1 MRHFLITDLEGPAGV
16 DSWAQ
21 TREGE
26 GPAKTAAM
34 RLLTAEVNAVLE
46 GILAADPGGEVTV
59 WDGHG
64 TGGILAAE
72 LDPRARFLAR
82 PAPLRESLAAGADAL
97 YFVGQ
102 HAMAGTPGAPLCH
115 TYSSRTV
122 AEYRLN
128 GRPAGE
134 FACRAALAGE
144 LGVPTVFL
152 AGDDRAVAEARA
164 LVPSIVGAITK
175 IGRGVEAADHL
186 GHEQSCAVVRA
197 GAEQAAGLARQI
209 APLRLGPPYTL
220 RVEMLPGHGVDGHV
234 ARGAERLSDRAACY
248 RAERMWDLPV

>member
-16 DSWAQ
+16 DSWSQ

-46 GILAADPGGEVTV
+46 GILAADPAGEVTV

-64 TGGILAAE
+64 TGGILAAK

-128 GRPAGE
+128 GVPAGE
-134 FACRAALAGE
+134 FSCRAALAGE
-144 LGVPTVFL
+144 MGVPTVFL
-152 AGDDRAVAEARA
+152 GGDDRAVEEARA
-164 LVPSIVGAITK
+164 VVPAIVGVATK
-175 IGRGVEAADHL
+175 AGL
-186 GHEQSCAVVRA
+186 GI
-197 GAEQAAGLARQI
+197 QAAGHLRPEESCAR
-209 APLRLGPPYTL
+209 LRTGAAAAAAWVDRIPPYRPPAPYAL
-220 RVEMLPGHGVDGHV
+220 RIEVLPGHGVEGHL
-234 ARGAERLSDRAACY
+234 ARGAEPDGERAAVL